1 MLRGWRGG
9 AGLWVCGGA
18 GQLLFYC
25 CFDGVVWQLWWF
37 FMAACRLWCMACSG
51 GKKRNKSAHYAQKCA
66 ISYVM
71 LLNFL
76 AYMHFCGARACIF
89 LKRPYLCIVF
99 FIVLDLRLTR
109 LGYSGIPFFLSL
121 CQDAPLREAWKTHVP
136 PRKIICSERFFALPL
151 LVGGMACIFLLF
163 FLLIFPTRD
172 ASPPLELAFGACVGC

>member
-1 MLRGWRGG
+1 MW
-9 AGLWVCGGA
+9 CGRVV
-18 GQLLFYC
+18 
-25 CFDGVVWQLWWF
+25 GVVWQFCRFGVAVLLVLCGNLQV
-37 FMAACRLWCMACSG
+37 MAHGVRW
-51 GKKRNKSAHYAQKCA
+51 GKKRNKSAHNAQKCA

-121 CQDAPLREAWKTHVP
+121 CQDAPLCEA
-136 PRKIICSERFFALPL
+136 
-151 LVGGMACIFLLF
+151 
-163 FLLIFPTRD
+163 
-172 ASPPLELAFGACVGC
+172 